1 MTSDTLVCGWLFEHA
16 KHVIMHVWLFEHA
29 KHVSMHVVQ
38 KDIFS
43 GFSNNS
49 EAFTSELQEDFE
61 EMVPR

>member
-1 MTSDTLVCGWLFEHA
+1 MTSDTLVCG
-16 KHVIMHVWLFEHA
+16 WLFEHA